1 MMILCLF
8 SVSKS
13 SSIASSSVIAA
24 SKVSSPSDG
33 SSLAKSESIEMSTEK
48 SNREDRE
55 NVSEETLE
63 EIKDTRIIC
72 KSL

>member
-1 MMILCLF
+1 M
-8 SVSKS
+8 
-13 SSIASSSVIAA
+13 IAA

-48 SNREDRE
+48 SSNREDRE

-63 EIKDTRIIC
+63 EIKDTKIIC
-72 KSL
+72 KFIFAILSV